1 MSSIETR
8 CQAKWAAVLALALA
22 CAHPADARDMN
33 RPGLAPTG
41 GFAALADLTLASKA
55 VIAGRVRSVVRVPR
69 SATQDLEPGARRYLV
84 RVDVTRAILA
94 PGEIPARIE
103 YLWDAQSPRRPAID
117 SADVLVFLVP
127 VPGKA
132 DQFRLVSA
140 GAQIADTAETE
151 ATVRKLAAEGRDP
164 KLAGR
169 RVTGVSKA
177 FTVPGSVPGEA
188 ETQIFL
194 KTTGSEPIS
203 LVVISR
209 PGEAKR
215 YSAAFGD
222 TIDESAGPVKPGTL
236 AWYDLACG
244 LPRTLPDDAVAE
256 LDEGQKATVAA
267 DYAFIL
273 KAIGKCGAAP
283 VNDASSQ
290 PTDATSG

>member
-8 CQAKWAAVLALALA
+8 WKSKFVATLGLALA
-22 CAHPADARDMN
+22 CAVGTGARVSD

-41 GFAALADLTLASKA
+41 GFAELAGLTLASKA
-55 VIAGRVRSVVRVPR
+55 VIVGHVRSVVRVPR
-69 SATQDLEPGARRYLV
+69 AAQQDLEPGARRYLV
-84 RVDVTRAILA
+84 RVDVKRAILA
-94 PGEIPARIE
+94 PGEIPGRIE
-103 YLWDAQSPRRPAID
+103 YLWDAPSARRPAID
-117 SADVLVFLVP
+117 SADVLVFLQP
-127 VPGKA
+127 VPGKV

-140 GAQIADTAETE
+140 GAQIADTPETE
-151 ATVRKLAAEGRDP
+151 AAVRKLAAQARDP

-194 KTTGSEPIS
+194 KTAGSEPIS
-203 LVVISR
+203 LVVVSR
-209 PGEAKR
+209 PGEAKH

-222 TIDESAGPVKPGTL
+222 TIDEGAGPVAPGTL
-236 AWYDLACG
+236 AAYYLACG
-244 LPRTLPDDAVAE
+244 LPRVLPDEAVAE

-267 DYAFIL
+267 DYAFAL

-283 VNDASSQ
+283 TKDASSQ